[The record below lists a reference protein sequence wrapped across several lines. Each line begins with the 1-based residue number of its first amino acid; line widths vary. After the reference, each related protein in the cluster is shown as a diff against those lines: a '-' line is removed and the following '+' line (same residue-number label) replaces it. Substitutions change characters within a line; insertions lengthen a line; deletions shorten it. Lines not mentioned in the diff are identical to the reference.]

1 MASTTHNPQSTT
13 HRPDGQNDNL
23 KAPLDPNFHRRN
35 PEEIPDTVVAAVQ
48 KSILQEALRVGRGQT
63 MMLGSKAHVVALTKN
78 RTLLLE
84 ELKASADWLESF
96 IHKVQV
102 GIGPVPE
109 SVERLARLRKFIAD
123 EEGM

>member
-1 MASTTHNPQSTT
+1 MEVQHNTAQSND
-13 HRPDGQNDNL
+13 RQNQS
-23 KAPLDPNFHRRN
+23 ADPNFHRRN
-35 PEEIPDTVVAAVQ
+35 PEEIPDTVVATVQ